1 MLRFFHD
8 TGIYGYIYGN
18 DIHKVNAGV
27 DSVRLKQ
34 LFIFSHSNS
43 ATLQPMTLDAQPMAA
58 LISLYPQTNRIDE
71 DDLIKADNA
80 YAASHG

>member
-1 MLRFFHD
+1 MLGL
-8 TGIYGYIYGN
+8 T
-18 DIHKVNAGV
+18 VC
-27 DSVRLKQ
+27 LKQ

-80 YAASHG
+80 YAASHGYVN

>member
-1 MLRFFHD
+1 MTLAYMAIYMAMIYIKSMLGL
-8 TGIYGYIYGN
+8 T
-18 DIHKVNAGV
+18 
-27 DSVRLKQ
+27 VRLKQ